1 LTITGSCQEQEM
13 TPLEPGTASGDAQ
26 AAPADR
32 PRIGIDGDDYLL
44 EAGDLSLLAD
54 RIGARSNPLALLP
67 AGDLAAVDKD
77 RLDAAYAQLE
87 EAHRQRLAIAIGV
100 LRESLHKSATRAIFE

>member
-1 LTITGSCQEQEM
+1 M
-13 TPLEPGTASGDAQ
+13 TPMEPGTASGDAQ